1 MIRELAAGAHWLDH
15 WLKIHLGRPYTAI
28 LTIGLVTS
36 IVATVRGL
44 EHSIAST
51 AGLAVV
57 GSIAFQVA
65 LLINQLS
72 QFHDYRE
79 AIRIRR
85 EARRLASQEGAAR
98 PEPPAS

>member
-36 IVATVRGL
+36 MVATVRGL
-44 EHSIAST
+44 QHTIAST
-51 AGLAVV
+51 AGLVVV
-57 GSIAFQVA
+57 GTVAFQVV

-72 QFHDYRE
+72 QFHEYRE

-85 EARRLASQEGAAR
+85 EARRLARQGGAAP
-98 PEPPAS
+98 PEPPAG